1 VQPDTG
7 KVWLQE
13 ARERERGGRGVWA
26 AAMASSVVRAYL
38 LPLILTHAAV
48 GRNVK
53 LEMMSRVSH
62 VSRFVSNKCQ
72 RRRSLTQAASV
83 IRCQAANSVPQ
94 VQSEKEEASVSSS
107 RSSSQGGGRRR
118 LPKGSSDG
126 SSTDG
131 TSSREDIRT
140 LRIKKVEDMRTGGYE
155 PYGYTWERTDTAQEL
170 QSKYADLASAT
181 EANEEKDH
189 VSVAGRIMARRV
201 FGKLAFLT
209 LRDDSGPIQLYCEK
223 ARIKDAAFDQLKTS
237 LDVGD
242 FVGAKGTIKRTEKGR

>member
-1 VQPDTG
+1 MSVQPDTG

-83 IRCQAANSVPQ
+83 IR
-94 VQSEKEEASVSSS
+94 
-107 RSSSQGGGRRR
+107 
-118 LPKGSSDG
+118 
-126 SSTDG
+126 
-131 TSSREDIRT
+131 
-140 LRIKKVEDMRTGGYE
+140 
-155 PYGYTWERTDTAQEL
+155 
-170 QSKYADLASAT
+170 
-181 EANEEKDH
+181 
-189 VSVAGRIMARRV
+189 
-201 FGKLAFLT
+201 
-209 LRDDSGPIQLYCEK
+209 
-223 ARIKDAAFDQLKTS
+223 
-237 LDVGD
+237 
-242 FVGAKGTIKRTEKGR
+242 